1 MYLVLYKNPSLLIAI
16 RLNLFHLKNAKEDML
31 EVTRHNLHILKAKDK
46 FHALQK
52 NNSREI
58 QIILLRKSHKLRNLI
73 NDTGE
78 LTPVRHKIKVR
89 PKTTVS
95 SQL

>member
-1 MYLVLYKNPSLLIAI
+1 MYLVLYKNPRLLIAI

-31 EVTRHNLHILKAKDK
+31 EVTRHNLHIPKEKDK
-46 FHALQK
+46 LHAPQK

-78 LTPVRHKIKVR
+78 LTPARHKIKVR